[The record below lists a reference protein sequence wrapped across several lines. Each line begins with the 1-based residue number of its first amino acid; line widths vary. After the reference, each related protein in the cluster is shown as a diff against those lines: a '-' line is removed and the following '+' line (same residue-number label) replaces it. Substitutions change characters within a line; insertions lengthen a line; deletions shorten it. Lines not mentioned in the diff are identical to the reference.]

1 MFTLI
6 MLITGL
12 QAGPTAF
19 PAGVFDNLGAC
30 RASGLVTQSETLR
43 QMKRQPQMPS
53 TLRVAFQCL
62 TPEQEEA
69 RASQ

>member
-1 MFTLI
+1 MFILI
-6 MLITGL
+6 ILITGL
-12 QAGPTAF
+12 QAGPTSI
-19 PAGVFDNLGAC
+19 PAGVFDNIGAC

-43 QMKRQPQMPS
+43 QMQQQPQMPS
-53 TLRVAFQCL
+53 TLRVTFQCL